1 MVPCTCNHEIRT
13 YPHTQCING
22 HYILPTASVVRS
34 RLAEEMLNCEKRME
48 SNLDTLSLILMYKRS
63 LLTLRRGTNSRGYP
77 LSLSCQWL

>member
-22 HYILPTASVVRS
+22 HYIRS

-48 SNLDTLSLILMYKRS
+48 SNVDTLSLILMYKRS